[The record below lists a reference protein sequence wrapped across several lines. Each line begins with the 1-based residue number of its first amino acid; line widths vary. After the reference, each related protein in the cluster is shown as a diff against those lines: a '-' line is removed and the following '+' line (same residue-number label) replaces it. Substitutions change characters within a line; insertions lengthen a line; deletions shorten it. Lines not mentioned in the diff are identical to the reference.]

1 MKELSKTNYIPAS
14 VRLVDNIQFRFGQAL
29 KPRPDGIKKYK
40 SKIEKFFVTKVKGFD
55 PDKMCAVTI
64 VMEGTTREVNHQE
77 KNITKLAK
85 KHHGVIGGAGNGKR
99 GYMLTYAIA
108 YVRDFAAKYQIM
120 GETME
125 TTVPWSKIQDVIDAT
140 TKKLEMLHQEN
151 NLPGKPYI
159 SYRIP
164 QIYHTGVCIYFM
176 LGISVKG
183 VSDPEE
189 KFSKIEHSM
198 RKVIIEHGGSI
209 SHHHGVGK
217 LRKDFIPDMLS
228 KTSIDL
234 VREMKKAHDPSNI
247 FGASNGI
254 LANDINSEGS

>member
-1 MKELSKTNYIPAS
+1 M
-14 VRLVDNIQFRFGQAL
+14 
-29 KPRPDGIKKYK
+29 
-40 SKIEKFFVTKVKGFD
+40 
-55 PDKMCAVTI
+55 
-64 VMEGTTREVNHQE
+64 
-77 KNITKLAK
+77 
-85 KHHGVIGGAGNGKR
+85 IGGSGNGKR

-108 YVRDFAAKYQIM
+108 YVRDFAARYQIM

-140 TKKLEMLHQEN
+140 TKKLEILHQEN

-234 VREMKKAHDPSNI
+234 VKELKKAHDPSNI

-254 LANDINSEGS
+254 LANPSDS

>member
-1 MKELSKTNYIPAS
+1 
-14 VRLVDNIQFRFGQAL
+14 
-29 KPRPDGIKKYK
+29 
-40 SKIEKFFVTKVKGFD
+40 
-55 PDKMCAVTI
+55 
-64 VMEGTTREVNHQE
+64 
-77 KNITKLAK
+77 
-85 KHHGVIGGAGNGKR
+85 
-99 GYMLTYAIA
+99 
-108 YVRDFAAKYQIM
+108 
-120 GETME
+120 
-125 TTVPWSKIQDVIDAT
+125 
-140 TKKLEMLHQEN
+140 
-151 NLPGKPYI
+151 
-159 SYRIP
+159 
-164 QIYHTGVCIYFM
+164 M